1 MSLRKGL
8 YHDECMDD
16 WEKIDE
22 TSLPEKDNFYSHLN
36 MENITDA
43 DYALGKRVCK
53 QFEIKNLGEYHALYV
68 KSNTLLL
75 ADVYEN
81 FRNLC
86 LQIYKL
92 DPAIFLSALGLKWLA
107 AF

>member
-1 MSLRKGL
+1 MRKGL

-86 LQIYKL
+86 LQIYEL
-92 DPAIFLSALGLKWLA
+92 DPAIFLSALGLKWLT

>member
-81 FRNLC
+81 FRISVFKYINLI
-86 LQIYKL
+86 LQYFFQ
-92 DPAIFLSALGLKWLA
+92 PLG
-107 AF
+107 

>member
-1 MSLRKGL
+1 MLLRKGL

-86 LQIYKL
+86 LQIYEP

>member
-1 MSLRKGL
+1 MLLRKGL

-92 DPAIFLSALGLKWLA
+92 DPAIFLSALGLKWLG

>member
-1 MSLRKGL
+1 MRKGL

-81 FRNLC
+81 FRISVFKYINLI
-86 LQIYKL
+86 LQYFFQ
-92 DPAIFLSALGLKWLA
+92 PLG
-107 AF
+107 